1 MGRSLDPGVVGRRL
15 VVGSD
20 LAGRSLG
27 LHSHTAEAHT
37 QEEARNRGVARIL
50 GLHSP
55 AEGHKSHN
63 LVAAGSRRKQ
73 AVAAHSPAG
82 DRILEGGTPARVTR
96 ASLELGCTDVLRS
109 RLPWLLPCLLSASS
123 LVSVACSRMFSH
135 VLASRGRRRLRLR
148 LRRRC
153 GARP

>member
-82 DRILEGGTPARVTR
+82 DRILEGGTPPVEVAV
-96 ASLELGCTDVLRS
+96 APPVAAAGFGSG
-109 RLPWLLPCLLSASS
+109 SAAA
-123 LVSVACSRMFSH
+123 VDRKSV
-135 VLASRGRRRLRLR
+135 V
-148 LRRRC
+148 
-153 GARP
+153 